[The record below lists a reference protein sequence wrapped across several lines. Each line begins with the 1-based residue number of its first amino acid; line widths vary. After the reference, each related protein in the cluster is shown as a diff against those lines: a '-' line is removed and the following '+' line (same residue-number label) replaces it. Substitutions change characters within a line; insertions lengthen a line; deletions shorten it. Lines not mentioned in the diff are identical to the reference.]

1 MNKFE
6 QQLNE
11 LTADYAR
18 RVTQL
23 LVKALIGESEIDFE
37 SAVRQTDMLA
47 NGFGLYAFAKPVEFK
62 AKRVVKAKTKRP
74 KALPSRDSKNML
86 PYQRLRKALSSKT
99 YATTALLRKRLGM
112 STVVLRGARE
122 HLERSGE
129 LERSGVG
136 NRIAYR
142 LVRK

>member
-23 LVKALIGESEIDFE
+23 LVKALIGESEVE
-37 SAVRQTDMLA
+37 GTVRQTDMLA
-47 NGFGLYAFAKPVEFK
+47 KGFGLHAFAKPMEFK

-86 PYQRLRKALSSKT
+86 PYQRLRKALSFKT

-112 STVVLRGARE
+112 STDVLRGARE
-122 HLERSGE
+122 HLERNGE